1 MEDRSRR
8 EFLTMF
14 FGRVVARDVLGPSA
28 PADDGP
34 KRSEARREKP
44 VPIMA
49 AQAVS
54 PHVIDLK
61 PWAAP
66 VARPDLDLEQKVS
79 VLSHAVRRTFGR
91 EGDEKAGG
99 LAPRRPRKPVHASL
113 KGFALLPFAL
123 MALPFRKK
131 QDFSR
136 QLPAVSQQARA
147 KVLSSRAKPMD
158 SSAFGVISPLRSAPV
173 GMTSQR
179 AAETPIVNLPAAPPK
194 KRDWGHIHVPVP
206 SIVFHAHP
214 HWGRRVAAFAA
225 IALVV
230 SLPLHALLSYAG
242 LVGDA
247 RAIAES
253 SGAAIEDLR
262 DAGAGALR
270 LDPAAAAAF
279 QRAAASF
286 AESRKR
292 VQSVTVRLGA
302 IVSGNGGRLA
312 GGDQVLAAG
321 EALSRAG
328 AAVSAAFEALES
340 SPASVT
346 DRLGTLAA
354 ALAEAVPHLDEA
366 SIRLD
371 AVPLRAVPES
381 RRAAFESARTELRFV
396 REDLRRLAES
406 APLLQ
411 RLLGASGKRRYLVV
425 FQNSRELRP
434 TGGFIGSFALMDVK
448 DGAVERLEIPA
459 GGPYDLR
466 AGLMR
471 RVAAPEQLRLVN
483 ARWEFQDANWF
494 ADFPTSA
501 GSLIWFYE
509 QSGGPTVDGVVAVT
523 SDLMVDLLRAL
534 GPVEM
539 AEYGKTVTAENF
551 YEQARLAV
559 EVEYDREANRP
570 KQFISDMAPKL
581 LAKLV
586 EEGRAKMLPLA
597 DALTSALSR
606 KDVLV
611 WFRDGEEQALASSFG
626 WTGELSP
633 LPGGDFLAV
642 AHANIA
648 GGKTDG
654 LIEEEIGHESEI
666 REDGTIVDTVTIRR
680 THAGRKDHPV
690 EGVKNID
697 YVRVYAPEGSVL
709 LSAEGFEAPGEGY
722 FLPADD
728 TLQPS
733 TLLQAIEGGA
743 VTHEPSGTRVTRE
756 SGLTAFGNWI
766 QLEPGETRSV
776 RLSYRLPFTLS
787 DLIRAPETGWERF
800 KDAVGAYVPTAG
812 LKLVVRKQPGASNR
826 TFSSLVRLPDGW
838 RLRSLVPPSETRP
851 DGLAYRGALEH
862 DLYLGMVLVKE

>member
-1 MEDRSRR
+1 
-8 EFLTMF
+8 MF
-14 FGRVVARDVLGPSA
+14 FGRVVARDVRGPSA
-28 PADDGP
+28 SADDGP
-34 KRSEARREKP
+34 KRPGLKREKP

-49 AQAVS
+49 AQAIS
-54 PHVIDLK
+54 PHVVDLK
-61 PWAAP
+61 PAAAP
-66 VARPDLDLEQKVS
+66 SERPELDLEQKVS
-79 VLSHAVRRTFGR
+79 ILSHAVRRTFGR

-99 LAPRRPRKPVHASL
+99 LVPRRPNRKPARASL

-123 MALPFRKK
+123 MALPFRKARRPG
-131 QDFSR
+131 DAAGLA
-136 QLPAVSQQARA
+136 LPIPAGKAGLAATSF
-147 KVLSSRAKPMD
+147 LSSRTEPKVQSRDLSEGIP
-158 SSAFGVISPLRSAPV
+158 PLGSAPV
-173 GMTSQR
+173 GMTRPVS
-179 AAETPIVNLPAAPPK
+179 PPASSLKPQASSLARRVP
-194 KRDWGHIHVPVP
+194 RIHVP
-206 SIVFHAHP
+206 ITTLVFHAHP
-214 HWGRRVAAFAA
+214 HWGRRIAVFAA
-225 IALVV
+225 VALVV
-230 SLPLHALLSYAG
+230 SIPLHVLLSYAG

-253 SGAAIEDLR
+253 SEAAIEDLK

-292 VQSVTVRLGA
+292 VQTVTVRLGA
-302 IVSGNGGRLA
+302 IVSGNSERLA
-312 GGDQVLAAG
+312 GGDRVLAAG

-328 AAVSAAFEALES
+328 AAVSAAFEALEA

-354 ALAEAVPHLDEA
+354 ALAEAVPHLEEA

-371 AVPLRAVPES
+371 AVPLRAVPEAH
-381 RRAAFESARTELRFV
+381 RAAFEGVRTELRFV
-396 REDLRRLAES
+396 REDLRRLVES

-411 RLLGASGKRRYLVV
+411 RLLGAGGKRRYLVV

-501 GSLIWFYE
+501 SSLIWFYE

-539 AEYGKTVTAENF
+539 PEYGKTVTAENF

-666 REDGTIVDTVTIRR
+666 REDGSVIDTVTIRR
-680 THAGRKDHPV
+680 THRGRKDDPV
-690 EGVKNID
+690 EGIKNID

-709 LSAEGFEAPGEGY
+709 LSAEGFEAPGKGY
-722 FLPADD
+722 FLPADE

-733 TLLQAIEGGA
+733 TLLQAVEGGA
-743 VTHEPSGTRVTRE
+743 VTHEPSGTRITRE

-787 DLIRAPETGWERF
+787 DITRSPETGWERF
-800 KDAVGAYVPTAG
+800 KAKVGAYVPTAG

-826 TFSSLVRLPDGW
+826 TFSSLVRVPDGW
-838 RLRSLVPPSETRP
+838 RIRSLVPPRETRP